1 MSAEDLK
8 AQGNKALQAGN
19 YDEAID
25 CYTRAIELDQ
35 SNHVFFS
42 NRSAAYLMK
51 HDASS
56 ALRDAEKC
64 VSLNPSWAKGYSRKG
79 AALHSL
85 KRYDDAIAA
94 YQEGLKVAPGDQ
106 ALLSGLQ
113 EVQHAKEAASPP
125 PGQNPFGNLFG
136 PNILST
142 IATNPRLSKYLAE
155 PDFVQKIQ
163 LLQSNPNMLTNFI
176 NDPRIMEVFS
186 VLLGFNA
193 SSAEETSAD
202 ESHESHPHHHEPPHK
217 AEEPSKQQEK
227 NQEPNQKEVDD
238 SQLTEEEKEI
248 NQKKKRASDIKQ
260 RANDLYKSKQFDEAL
275 RLYDEAIEL
284 DPTEMTYHLNKA
296 AVYFE
301 TKDYDLSI
309 EHCHK
314 AVEVGRANRAPYA
327 NIAKAFIREAKVW
340 VKKNEYNLAIQAY
353 QNAQMEDYSK
363 EIERTIK
370 QLELEKRNFE
380 AQAYIDPEKAKEA
393 KERGNELFRAGNYAE
408 ALKEYEEAVKRDPNA
423 AVYRHNLATALA
435 KVGDFIGAKNNCEK
449 ALELDKNY
457 VKAWAKKGDIEFFM
471 KEYHKAMESY
481 KKGLAVEPGNTLCT
495 QGLNKTIEQINMSAR
510 TGEVDNERA
519 AHALADPEIQS
530 ILNDPVI
537 RQVLKDLQEN
547 PREGQKAL
555 RDPVVANKIEKL
567 IAAGILQ
574 AR

>member
-25 CYTRAIELDQ
+25 CYSRAIELDKT
-35 SNHVFFS
+35 NHVFFS
-42 NRSAAYLMK
+42 NRSAAYLMN

-64 VSLNPSWAKGYSRKG
+64 VSLNPSWAKGYGRKG

-85 KRYDDAIAA
+85 KRYDDAIAV

-106 ALLSGLQ
+106 NLLSGLE
-113 EVQHAKEAASPP
+113 EVQNAKEAASIPA
-125 PGQNPFGNLFG
+125 GGNPFGNLFG

-142 IATNPRLSKYLAE
+142 IATNPKLSKYLAE

-163 LLQSNPNMLTNFI
+163 LLQTNPNLLSSLM

-193 SSAEETSAD
+193 ANAEDDFAG
-202 ESHESHPHHHEPPHK
+202 ESHESHSHHESPHK
-217 AEEPSKQQEK
+217 TKEESKKEQEK
-227 NQEPNQKEVDD
+227 KEPQQPEDSDD
-238 SQLTEEEKEI
+238 SELTEEERELKK
-248 NQKKKRASDIKQ
+248 NKKRALVSKQ
-260 RANDLYKSKQFDEAL
+260 RGNESYQAKQFEEAL

-284 DPTEMTYHLNKA
+284 DPTDMTFYLNKA
-296 AVYFE
+296 AVYIE
-301 TKDYDLSI
+301 TKEYDASV
-309 EHCHK
+309 ENCHK

-327 NIAKAFIREAKVW
+327 SIAKAFIREAKVW
-340 VKKNEYNLAIQAY
+340 LKKNEYASAIQAY

-363 EIERTIK
+363 EIERIIK
-370 QLELEKRNFE
+370 QLDLDRKKYD

-393 KERGNELFRAGNYAE
+393 KERGNELFRAGNYSE
-408 ALKEYEEAVKRDPNA
+408 AIKEYEDAVKRDPNA

-435 KVGDFIGAKNNCEK
+435 KIGDFIGAKNNCEK
-449 ALELDKNY
+449 ALEIDHNY

-471 KEYHKAMESY
+471 KEYHKALESY

-495 QGLNKTIEQINMSAR
+495 QGLNKTIEQINVSAR
-510 TGEVDNERA
+510 MGEVDNERA
-519 AHALADPEIQS
+519 AHGLADPEIQA
-530 ILNDPVI
+530 ILNDPVV

-555 RDPVVANKIEKL
+555 RDPVMGSKIEKL

-574 AR
+574 AK